1 MKLVGVGVNVEIS
14 GLNEN
19 DLANITCR
27 QESSYII
34 NTDSQSVQAR
44 CLNGSWTG
52 NWEANFND
60 DGELFLLSGVPWNPK
75 PPILTDRLTFSK
87 VL

>member
-52 NWEANFND
+52 NWEANFNY
-60 DGELFLLSGVPWNPK
+60 DGEYFIRSSVDSNFADTNGQ
-75 PPILTDRLTFSK
+75 T
-87 VL
+87 